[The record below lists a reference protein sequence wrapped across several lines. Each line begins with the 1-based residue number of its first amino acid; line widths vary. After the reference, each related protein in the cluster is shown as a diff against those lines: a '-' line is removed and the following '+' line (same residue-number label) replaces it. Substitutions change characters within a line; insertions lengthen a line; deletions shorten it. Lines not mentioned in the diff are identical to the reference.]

1 MRKKSTMPAALAG
14 AAPGVILAL
23 TILCAGILVTSGVLR
38 AEGSKHVAEGP
49 KSVAEG
55 PKSVL
60 VVKIDGVINPVV
72 SEFIEHSILNANE
85 EGCEALVVE
94 LDTPGG
100 LDTSMRAIIKDINHS
115 NVPVV
120 VYVHPS
126 SARAASAGVLITMAA
141 HVAAMTPG
149 TNIGA
154 AHPVSMGGAPMDK
167 TMTEKVTNDSVAY
180 IKSIAERRGRNVQWA
195 EDAVRKSVSVT
206 DKEALELHIIDLT
219 AANLDE
225 LLQRIDGREIK
236 LETKTVTLKTGGARQ
251 IRREMG
257 MRLNLLNVISD
268 PNIAYILMMLGF
280 YGLFFELTNPGAV
293 FPGIVGGISLILAF
307 YALQTLSVNYAGVLL
322 ILLALILFI
331 LEIKIISHGLL
342 TLGGIVSMT
351 LGSLM
356 LFKEASPFLQLSIY
370 LVALSVIMTAI
381 FFTVII
387 GLAYKAWRRKP
398 VSGVDSL
405 VGLTGIA
412 HTDVYNDGMVR
423 VHGELWSAQSDEFI
437 AKGREVIV
445 AEIQGL
451 KMKVRLK
458 PSN

>member
-1 MRKKSTMPAALAG
+1 MRKKSKISSVRATALLLLMLGMFGIFAG
-14 AAPGVILAL
+14 VVPTGDLHAQ
-23 TILCAGILVTSGVLR
+23 
-38 AEGSKHVAEGP
+38 
-49 KSVAEG
+49 G

-60 VVKIDGVINPVV
+60 VVAINGVINPVV
-72 SEFIEHSILNANE
+72 SEFMQKSIATANA
-85 EGCEALVVE
+85 EGYEALVVE

-100 LDTSMRAIIKDINHS
+100 LDTSMRAIIKDINNS
-115 NVPVV
+115 GVPVV

-126 SARAASAGVLITMAA
+126 GARAASAGVLITMAA

-180 IKSIAERRGRNVQWA
+180 IKSIAEKRGRNVQWA

-206 DKEALELHIIDLT
+206 DKEALELGIIDLT

-225 LLQRIDGREIK
+225 LLQRIDAREIK
-236 LETKTVTLKTGGARQ
+236 LETKTVKLQTKGVKKVRQ
-251 IRREMG
+251 EMG

-293 FPGIVGGISLILAF
+293 FPGVVGGISLILAF

-322 ILLALILFI
+322 IVLAIILFI
-331 LEIKIISHGLL
+331 LEIKVISHGLL
-342 TLGGIVSMT
+342 TLGGIISMT

-356 LFKEASPFLQLSIY
+356 LFKESSPFLQLSIY
-370 LVALSVIMTAI
+370 LVALSVTMTTV

-387 GLAYKAWRRKP
+387 GLAYKAWKRKP
-398 VSGVDSL
+398 ASGVESL
-405 VGLTGIA
+405 IGTTGIA
-412 HTDVYNDGMVR
+412 HTDIYNEGMVA
-423 VHGELWSAQSDEFI
+423 VHGELWRAHSDEFI
-437 AKGREVIV
+437 TKGREVVV
-445 AEIQGL
+445 AEIHGL

-458 PSN
+458 LST